1 MIQATAQLELT
12 PALMAKAFWTM
23 SSTEQVQFF
32 DELASVI
39 RKNHEDGN
47 TSAYSLGELQW
58 HYVGEELQDTKNAQ
72 ARAMLMTMAAPV
84 YMHTLMYCEARS

>member
-12 PALMAKAFWTM
+12 PAMLAEAFWAM
-23 SSTEQVQFF
+23 PSTLQVAFF
-32 DELASVI
+32 DELAAI
-39 RKNHEDGN
+39 IKRDHQDGN

-58 HYVGEELQDTKNAQ
+58 HFVGEELQETKNAQ

-84 YMHTLMYCEARS
+84 YMHTLMYCEAKS